1 MVKLTGP
8 AISLDA
14 SGSLKKQMTFR
25 HTRGVNVLQRHQQP
39 GGRAPFVQTYNQ
51 YMCKVYTSEAVRHWH
66 MLSPDERGD
75 WDDYISS

>member
-1 MVKLTGP
+1 MVRLTGP

-14 SGSLKKQMTFR
+14 GGSLGKKITFR
-25 HTRGVNVLQRHQQP
+25 STRGVNVLQKHQKP

-66 MLSPDERGD
+66 LLSEAERGD
-75 WDDYISS
+75 WDDYIKT